1 MNRVYPLHFTVC
13 ICMIVIFPRF
23 LAAQCTCSDGSAATP
38 IVNTLT
44 LNPTSVSSASLVF
57 PKMNPSIGDLGCITL
72 DYNLSA
78 QSISGARNLA
88 PSTALLDPSDPQ
100 YSPTGRLE
108 YSFDLLTS
116 ANVSG
121 PGFTVVKPY
130 HTYYG
135 PDSLG
140 AYGQPDDSITYGPD
154 NVLNGITGSKSF
166 GGNAAYLGT
175 GNVTLSYSI
184 SGGLTTTE
192 GGLNYSQKIQ
202 TTYWGDFTLTY
213 YWCPSIVL
221 ATSIQDFT
229 ATPNG
234 HAILLQWVAN
244 INPNNSNYEIQIST
258 DGRNFNSI
266 AEQQANPDAAGATA
280 KYQYQYNPDQTNVD
294 KLYFRLREISA
305 TGKVGYSQVLV
316 VSRNGNPGDAA
327 FISYQVYPNP
337 ITNSLSF
344 RFNVPQNGR
353 FRLELVNTAG
363 LVVQQKAVTLAGTN
377 EIGMDLLPK
386 PAKGLYFLRATD
398 LSHDK
403 QYTSK
408 VYVN

>member
-1 MNRVYPLHFTVC
+1 
-13 ICMIVIFPRF
+13 
-23 LAAQCTCSDGSAATP
+23 
-38 IVNTLT
+38 
-44 LNPTSVSSASLVF
+44 
-57 PKMNPSIGDLGCITL
+57 MNPSIGDLGCISL
-72 DYNLSA
+72 DYTLSA

-108 YSFDLLTS
+108 YAFDLLTS

-130 HTYYG
+130 HTFYG

-154 NVLNGITGSKSF
+154 NVLNGITGSK
-166 GGNAAYLGT
+166 GIGVNPAYLGA

-184 SGGLTTTE
+184 SGGLTTIE

-213 YWCPSIVL
+213 YWCPATPL
-221 ATSIQDFT
+221 AISIQDFT
-229 ATPNG
+229 ATPQG
-234 HAILLQWVAN
+234 HAILLQWLAN
-244 INPNNSNYEIQIST
+244 INPNNSIYEIQIST
-258 DGRNFNSI
+258 DGRNFTGI
-266 AEQQANPDAAGATA
+266 TEKPADPDATGTTA

-294 KLYFRLREISA
+294 KLYFRIRETSA

-316 VSRNGNPGDAA
+316 VNKNGNPGDDA

-344 RFNVPQNGR
+344 RFNAAQNGR

-377 EIGMDLLPK
+377 EIGMDLNPK

-398 LSHDK
+398 HTHDRR
-403 QYTSK
+403 YTSK